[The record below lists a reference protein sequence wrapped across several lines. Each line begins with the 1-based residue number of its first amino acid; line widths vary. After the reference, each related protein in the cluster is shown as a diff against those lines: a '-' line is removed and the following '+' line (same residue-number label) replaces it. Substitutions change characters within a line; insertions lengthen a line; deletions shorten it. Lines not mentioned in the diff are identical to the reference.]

1 MDHSS
6 SDSSDSMTMMMMTPY
21 LHFSGG
27 DNLFF
32 KDIAPGSK
40 GAIAGAAIILFFLAA
55 FERYI
60 VAMRSVMEARW
71 GERARA
77 LVQSQVYLQNNH
89 SADVIKTSQAS
100 LPPPSVSRRRIIPP
114 FIWSHDISRGAMHT
128 LQSFLHF
135 ALMLAVMT
143 FQAAYIITIIAG
155 LGVGEIVFGRLSVLT
170 MGAQS
175 H

>member
-32 KDIAPGSK
+32 KDIAPSSK
-40 GAIAGAAIILFFLAA
+40 GAIAGAAIILFFLAV

-71 GERARA
+71 RERARA
-77 LVQSQVYLQNNH
+77 LVQSQVYLQKNP
-89 SADVIKTSQAS
+89 SADSKTSQAS

-143 FQAAYIITIIAG
+143 FQAAYVITIIVG
-155 LGVGEIVFGRLSVLT
+155 LGVGEIVFGRLSVST